1 MRRCVVSCDSVKVWV
16 FVYIRYVFVYSVF
29 VYSVGVYS
37 VYIVYAVCVG
47 VWVCCQVSGCPP
59 ISRVAGSSLPPS

>member
-1 MRRCVVSCDSVKVWV
+1 MRRCVVSCHSVKVWV
-16 FVYIRYVFVYSVF
+16 FVYTRYVF

-59 ISRVAGSSLPPS
+59 ISRAAGSSLPPS